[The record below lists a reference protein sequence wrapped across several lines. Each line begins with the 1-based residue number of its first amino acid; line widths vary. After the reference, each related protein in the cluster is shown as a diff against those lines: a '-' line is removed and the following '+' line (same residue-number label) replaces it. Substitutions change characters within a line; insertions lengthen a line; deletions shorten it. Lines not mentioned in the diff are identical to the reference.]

1 MNKKISTLCLLVVFI
16 LFTTVTCS
24 PRHEIFL
31 TAEAEEQYRVQ
42 ANSQST
48 FMNMMTF
55 IHVQNQFFWCLMGS
69 FNAMFWADHGNYF
82 RHCFKTFV
90 AKPIFY

>member
-1 MNKKISTLCLLVVFI
+1 MNKKISSLCLLVVFI
-16 LFTTVTCS
+16 LFTTVTCNS
-24 PRHEIFL
+24 KLDRFSTVES
-31 TAEAEEQYRVQ
+31 AEQYRVQ
-42 ANSQST
+42 ANSQSS

-69 FNAMFWADHGNYF
+69 FTALFWADHGNYF
-82 RHCFKTFV
+82 RHCFNTFV